1 MGRIV
6 RIRDYVLGKA
16 IDLSYVGQA
25 LRAHEAGKSTL
36 EFEWP
41 TSTADMWIDM
51 ITSSGLWKIDSI
63 RHPTV
68 WDAETDES
76 VAVVHATFSRVELE
90 LAAPMVD
97 STVPTGWY
105 ADPSGRFELRYWGVS
120 GWTEHVSRSGQ
131 QFIDPPTA

>member
-68 WDAETDES
+68 
-76 VAVVHATFSRVELE
+76 
-90 LAAPMVD
+90 
-97 STVPTGWY
+97 
-105 ADPSGRFELRYWGVS
+105 
-120 GWTEHVSRSGQ
+120 
-131 QFIDPPTA
+131 